1 MPGRPLSRRTAVGS
15 ALSAPLVLAACD
27 IDPPVRETGPA
38 DASTPPPE
46 DAELVAGVVAS
57 LVRAQ
62 AALEAATLSVPAL
75 GTRLQP
81 IGDAHAAHLDLLVGA
96 VPDADRPTASP
107 PPVAQQVAPALTAV
121 RRSEKRLLREVRAAC
136 SVAASGDLARVLAS
150 VAASTAQH
158 TAALAAPEV
167 TS

>member
-1 MPGRPLSRRTAVGS
+1 VGS
-15 ALSAPLVLAACD
+15 ALSAPLLLAACD
-27 IDPPVRETGPA
+27 IDPPVRESGPA
-38 DASTPPPE
+38 DTTTPAPE

-62 AALEAATLSVPAL
+62 SALEAATLSVPAL

-96 VPDADRPTASP
+96 VPDADRPTAALP
-107 PPVAQQVAPALTAV
+107 TVAPRVAQALTAV
-121 RRSEKRLLREVRAAC
+121 RRSEQRLMREVREAC

-158 TAALAAPEV
+158 SAALAAPEV